1 MENTKIEVHINIK
14 VSYSYKS
21 FYYSFLLSEE
31 SCLYK
36 YFVKNNHIITRDDKL
51 FRSGIL
57 RLDKQIKKLAQNNI
71 EKLDAYKHDGYP
83 RDIVVWRNEKPVY
96 YIKDYFSEDE
106 IQEIITN
113 ML

>member
-1 MENTKIEVHINIK
+1 MENTKIEVPITIK

-57 RLDKQIKKLAQNNI
+57 RLDEQIKELAQTNI
-71 EKLDAYKHDGYP
+71 EKLDGYKHDGHP
-83 RDIVVWRNEKPVY
+83 RDIFVWRNDEPVY
-96 YIKDYFSEDE
+96 YIKDYFSENKT
-106 IQEIITN
+106 QEIITK